1 VSRSPN
7 VKQRVLVCAGAH
19 RGEQGLAMMALLA
32 MVMVLTTLAALV
44 LYLTGKETALA
55 AVRLT
60 GAQSLYAAE
69 GGAFAGRS
77 ALMAYLNAY
86 PQGSSSVD
94 PSLGDTQATTWYSGG
109 TNSTQNP
116 FALFDYL
123 ITDKQRFTLGASSAT
138 PSETFQV
145 NWGSGWPHLKLQ
157 VGGAPVNTM
166 GGGEYTASVQLFPNP
181 QPHSSCNPAGSNCAI
196 HKLGPSS
203 YEIFYKYTVTSDGQV
218 PPKFRRR
225 VVLNGNFSV
234 QLRLQSFSMYALFTD
249 VHNSPTGGPVW
260 FSSTTN
266 FTGPVHTNG
275 EFRFAQFPT
284 FTDKMESVSGKAWFY
299 NNGSNLELSSPENVV
314 GGTRVDA
321 PLVPPDPDPQA
332 ATPANFTLGA
342 STVPMPA
349 NSFNQQGVA
358 VGRNP
363 TDSSAVT
370 TAQITSAIPELKN
383 AGSVPNGV
391 YVPVADKNGVCR
403 SDSGASMMGGIYVQG
418 TVDSLTMS
426 VSGSTAVYTLT
437 QGAIQT
443 TVTVDRANNNTTVTS
458 NGWPPPPSG
467 GSCPSGTPP
476 GPPSRTFVGVP
487 KGWQGPGND
496 NAAVVYVN
504 GNINALSGT
513 LQQNEQTS
521 IVSAGSIGIAGNVLY
536 QTPPNPA
543 DPTSNP
549 INVLGLYAAGGDIQ
563 IMPTAPN
570 NLIIDAILMAGSSGS
585 AYNSSVNV
593 QNWNTGSPRGNVN
606 LLGGL
611 IEKYYGNFGTYNT
624 TLKQQ
629 ATGYGRAF
637 SFDTRMSRGFTPPFF
652 PTTNLFMVVGGSQR
666 LAGVRPV
673 WREATPP

>member
-1 VSRSPN
+1 
-7 VKQRVLVCAGAH
+7 
-19 RGEQGLAMMALLA
+19 
-32 MVMVLTTLAALV
+32 
-44 LYLTGKETALA
+44 
-55 AVRLT
+55 
-60 GAQSLYAAE
+60 
-69 GGAFAGRS
+69 
-77 ALMAYLNAY
+77 
-86 PQGSSSVD
+86 
-94 PSLGDTQATTWYSGG
+94 
-109 TNSTQNP
+109 
-116 FALFDYL
+116 
-123 ITDKQRFTLGASSAT
+123 
-138 PSETFQV
+138 
-145 NWGSGWPHLKLQ
+145 
-157 VGGAPVNTM
+157 
-166 GGGEYTASVQLFPNP
+166 
-181 QPHSSCNPAGSNCAI
+181 
-196 HKLGPSS
+196 
-203 YEIFYKYTVTSDGQV
+203 
-218 PPKFRRR
+218 
-225 VVLNGNFSV
+225 VV
-234 QLRLQSFSMYALFTD
+234 
-249 VHNSPTGGPVW
+249 
-260 FSSTTN
+260 
-266 FTGPVHTNG
+266 
-275 EFRFAQFPT
+275 
-284 FTDKMESVSGKAWFY
+284 
-299 NNGSNLELSSPENVV
+299 
-314 GGTRVDA
+314 
-321 PLVPPDPDPQA
+321 
-332 ATPANFTLGA
+332 
-342 STVPMPA
+342 
-349 NSFNQQGVA
+349 
-358 VGRNP
+358 
-363 TDSSAVT
+363 
-370 TAQITSAIPELKN
+370 
-383 AGSVPNGV
+383 
-391 YVPVADKNGVCR
+391 DKNGVCR

-426 VSGSTAVYTLT
+426 VSGSTAVYTLL
-437 QGAIQT
+437 QGATQT

>member
-1 VSRSPN
+1 
-7 VKQRVLVCAGAH
+7 
-19 RGEQGLAMMALLA
+19 MMALLA
-32 MVMVLTTLAALV
+32 MVLVLTTLAALV

-69 GGAFAGRS
+69 GGAYAARS
-77 ALMAYLNAY
+77 ALMAYVNAY
-86 PQGSSSVD
+86 PLGSSTVD
-94 PSLGDTQATTWYSGG
+94 PSLGDAQASGWYAGG
-109 TNSTQNP
+109 TNSIQTP
-116 FALFDYL
+116 FALFNYL
-123 ITDKQRFTLGASSAT
+123 VTDGQRLSASTTS
-138 PSETFQV
+138 PMFQV
-145 NWGSGWPHLKLQ
+145 NWGLSWPHLKLQ
-157 VGGAPVNTM
+157 IGGAPVNPM
-166 GGGEYTASVQLFPNP
+166 GGGQYTASVQILANP
-181 QPHSSCNPAGSNCAI
+181 QADASCSPAGSLCAV
-196 HKLGPSS
+196 HKLGPSW
-203 YEIFYKYTVTSDGQV
+203 YEIFYKYIVTSDGQV

-225 VVLNGNFSV
+225 VVLTGNFSV

-266 FTGPVHTNG
+266 FSGPVHTNG

-284 FTDKMESVSGKAWFY
+284 FTNKLDSASGKAWFY
-299 NNGSNLELSSPENVV
+299 NNGANIELSTPENVV

-321 PLVPPDPDPQA
+321 PLVPPDPNPQA
-332 ATPANFTLGA
+332 ATPANFTLGSA
-342 STVPMPA
+342 TVPMPA

-363 TDSSAVT
+363 TDPSAVT
-370 TAQITSAIPELKN
+370 TAQITSVIPELKN
-383 AGSVPNGV
+383 ASSVPNGI

-403 SDSGASMMGGIYVQG
+403 SDSGAAMMGGVYVQG

-426 VSGSTAVYTLT
+426 VSGSTAVYTLV
-437 QGAIQT
+437 QGATQT
-443 TVTVDRANNNTTVTS
+443 TVTVDRANNNTTVSS
-458 NGWPPPPSG
+458 NGWLPPPSG
-467 GSCPSGTPP
+467 GTCPSGTPP
-476 GPPSRTFVGVP
+476 GGPIRTFVGVP
-487 KGWQGPGND
+487 KGWQSGPGND
-496 NAAVVYVN
+496 NAAVIYVN

-513 LQQNEQTS
+513 LQQNEQAS
-521 IVSAGSIGIAGNVLY
+521 IVSAGSIGITGNVLY

-543 DPTSNP
+543 DPNSNP

-611 IEKYYGNFGTYNT
+611 IEKYYGTFGTYNS
-624 TLKQQ
+624 TLGQQ

-637 SFDTRMSRGFTPPFF
+637 TFDTRMSRGFTPPFF
-652 PTTNLFMVVGGSQR
+652 PTTNVFMVTGGSQS